1 MVLHDCRG
9 DLPGAEALQ
18 PFLDA
23 PITTKS
29 FGEFIPEPLHARQR
43 SRNSKSCTH
52 FIISRSWVAEE
63 LSDPLA
69 PSCGKD
75 GKRREPRGLCG
86 FHHSA
91 TSSCR
96 GDTSPNEAA
105 AGATQGRRGGGSKH
119 AAAAHRERE
128 RRPEILSVPARTEH
142 FQWFFIQPPEGLTKP
157 FSLNS
162 SPKSAAALVQSSL
175 APAHA
180 GRQSKR
186 VHLQSSLICSGLTCS
201 QPGVRFQTFNITRA
215 RLGTAGK
222 IRQVCAM
229 TTRAGY
235 ESFPPAEVTILKSDA
250 ASAATPREDYLHG

>member
-1 MVLHDCRG
+1 M
-9 DLPGAEALQ
+9 
-18 PFLDA
+18 
-23 PITTKS
+23 
-29 FGEFIPEPLHARQR
+29 
-43 SRNSKSCTH
+43 
-52 FIISRSWVAEE
+52 
-63 LSDPLA
+63 SDPIA

-91 TSSCR
+91 TGSCR
-96 GDTSPNEAA
+96 GDMSPNE

-128 RRPEILSVPARTEH
+128 RRPEALGVPARTED

-162 SPKSAAALVQSSL
+162 SPKSAAALAHSSL
-175 APAHA
+175 APAHE

-186 VHLQSSLICSGLTCS
+186 VHLQSGLICSGLTCS
-201 QPGVRFQTFNITRA
+201 QPGVRFQAFNITRA

-235 ESFPPAEVTILKSDA
+235 ESLPPAEVTILKSDA